1 MTSMTHIT
9 TLPMIKKS
17 MVAASFLH
25 YVHHRQRISYG
36 HAGCLLMTGDPQP
49 SFQKHASCDMKENQR
64 SNKIPAPLVGLFGAK
79 DGKRRALFVHRG
91 Q

>member
-1 MTSMTHIT
+1 MTNMTHIT
-9 TLPMIKKS
+9 TLPMIKNS
-17 MVAASFLH
+17 MVCHLLPH
-25 YVHHRQRISYG
+25 YVHHRPHISYG
-36 HAGCLLMTGDPQP
+36 HAGCPLMTGDPQP

-64 SNKIPAPLVGLFGAK
+64 PKKIPAPLVGLFGAK